1 MAGRALWR
9 RRPGSVEGG
18 AGRWRCR
25 LGRSAPGGRRRAR
38 WGSAMWVGEDAGG
51 DDEEGQHRS
60 GRCKGSVAAAAGSGG
75 GVVGEEARRRRS
87 EWRAEEAQW

>member
-1 MAGRALWR
+1 
-9 RRPGSVEGG
+9 
-18 AGRWRCR
+18 
-25 LGRSAPGGRRRAR
+25 
-38 WGSAMWVGEDAGG
+38 MWVGEDAGG